1 MAYANNSAVA
11 LSSLHAEHQ
20 QAAKHARAGLTMVRP
35 VKCRMI
41 GVSPTATYFKPR
53 GIGMFMLEEVSLELD
68 ELEALRLA
76 DFEGL
81 YQADAA
87 ERMGISRQTFANIVE
102 RARHKVA
109 DALIHGKALKISHD
123 AAPNEFP
130 QQKTQLSQ
138 EQNK

>member
-1 MAYANNSAVA
+1 
-11 LSSLHAEHQ
+11 
-20 QAAKHARAGLTMVRP
+20 
-35 VKCRMI
+35 MI
-41 GVSPTATYFKPR
+41 GVSPTATYFTPR

-109 DALIHGKALKISHD
+109 DALIHGKALKISYD
-123 AAPNEFP
+123 AVPNEFP
-130 QQKTQLSQ
+130 QQKAQLSK
-138 EQNK
+138 E

>member
-11 LSSLHAEHQ
+11 LSSIDAEHQ
-20 QAAKHARAGLTMVRP
+20 QAAKHACSGLTMVRP
-35 VKCRMI
+35 TKCRMI

-53 GIGMFMLEEVSLELD
+53 GISMFMLEEVSLELD

-123 AAPNEFP
+123 AAQNEFL
-130 QQKTQLSQ
+130 QQKTQLSK
-138 EQNK
+138 E